1 MPQFLFVIIT
11 SNLWETEKSQ
21 SQSIEE
27 KNPLTTMY
35 VLLHSFLMVLR
46 SNASSW
52 FPCFYSSSSLYYH
65 KKPTPCEKLIHLRMH
80 QHVKIKRCL
89 SSVVNLW
96 SYSACIRQKS
106 YLISGAYL
114 SKRSTLG
121 RGLALNAWHT
131 DRLWRHQVS
140 GQCLSPSHIYHT
152 RMALEGVCPCVCSI

>member
-1 MPQFLFVIIT
+1 
-11 SNLWETEKSQ
+11 
-21 SQSIEE
+21 
-27 KNPLTTMY
+27 
-35 VLLHSFLMVLR
+35 
-46 SNASSW
+46 
-52 FPCFYSSSSLYYH
+52 
-65 KKPTPCEKLIHLRMH
+65 MH

-106 YLISGAYL
+106 FLISGAYL

-152 RMALEGVCPCVCSI
+152 RMALVGVCPCVCSIYLNMIFRKHCWHDYENVWICQVFSNIFILCSYRWMILRTVWVS